1 MLFHSHCVFKDGLAL
16 SECLVSNSQ
25 FPVVQNLFNFVYLL
39 PLTYSPSSSGTKKNR
54 TSSKIEQNKKM
65 PQQFIKNIKQQRYH
79 STIAVKA
86 QSCKNVPTVPT
97 SRCYFSPAGANF
109 RTKHANNCAIAQCS
123 YHLYHST
130 LS

>member
-1 MLFHSHCVFKDGLAL
+1 MLLPESKNKSQKYGCRMLFHSHCVFKDGLAL

-65 PQQFIKNIKQQRYH
+65 PQQFIKNIKQQLYH

-86 QSCKNVPTVPT
+86 
-97 SRCYFSPAGANF
+97 YFGCFSENQF
-109 RTKHANNCAIAQCS
+109 
-123 YHLYHST
+123 HS
-130 LS
+130 SDSESQ